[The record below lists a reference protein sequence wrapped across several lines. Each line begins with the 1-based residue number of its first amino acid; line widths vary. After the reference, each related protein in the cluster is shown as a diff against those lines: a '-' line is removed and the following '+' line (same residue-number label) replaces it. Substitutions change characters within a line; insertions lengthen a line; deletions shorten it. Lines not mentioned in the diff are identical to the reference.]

1 MRGVEEYFGP
11 LGTVQLAEGRNIS
24 ARDLE
29 ATDVLL
35 VRSITKVQESLLEGS
50 AVKFVGTATSG
61 YDHIDTDFLTRS
73 NIGFSYAPGSNA
85 NSVVEYVFA
94 AISAVEGKL
103 ESLIGGQTLGIIGY
117 GNIGRALVTLCEQLG
132 IPVLVYD
139 PWLEE
144 GLIPHRASLAQV
156 LDCEVI
162 TLHTSL
168 IRESPWPSYH
178 LIDEEALAQIPKSSL
193 LINASRGEVVDN
205 TALLTLCSSG
215 SSPSCVLDVWEGE
228 PELSSA
234 LLKMMSLGTA
244 HIAGYSLESKFLATR
259 MLRDAVIAHFDLAA
273 PPGELQ
279 TAIATGD
286 EIKVPPELES
296 AELLRWAFSARYNI
310 LEDDSL
316 LRSAVENSVTPI
328 ATGFDALRKTY
339 RVRRELR
346 GSIVRLH
353 PQAASSQTQLL
364 RSLGCLIGQER
375 Y

>member
-11 LGTVQLAEGRNIS
+11 LGTVQLAEGRSIC

-29 ATDVLL
+29 TIDVLL
-35 VRSITKVQESLLEGS
+35 VRSITEVKESLLKGS

-61 YDHIDTDFLTRS
+61 YDHIDTGCLTRS

-94 AISAVEGKL
+94 AIAAVEGKL
-103 ESLIGGQTLGIIGY
+103 EALIGGKTLGIIGY
-117 GNIGRALVTLCEQLG
+117 GNIGRSLVTLCGQLN
-132 IPVLVYD
+132 ISVLVYD

-144 GLIPHRASLAQV
+144 GLIPNRASLAQV
-156 LDCEVI
+156 LACEVI

-168 IRESPWPSYH
+168 TRESPWPSYH
-178 LIDEEALAQIPKSSL
+178 LIDAQALAQVPESSL

-205 TALLTLCSSG
+205 AALLVLRSSG
-215 SSPSCVLDVWEGE
+215 SGPSCVLDVWEGE
-228 PELSSA
+228 PELPSA
-234 LLKMMSLGTA
+234 LLKRMSLGTA

-259 MLRDAVIAHFDLAA
+259 MLRDAVKEHFDLAA
-273 PPGELQ
+273 PEGDLQ
-279 TAIATGD
+279 TTIAAGD
-286 EIKVPPELES
+286 EINVPPELES
-296 AELLRWAFSARYNI
+296 TDLLRWAFSARYNI

-316 LRSAVENSVTPI
+316 LRSAADDSETPI
-328 ATGFDALRKTY
+328 AKGFDTLRRTY

-346 GSIVRLH
+346 GSIVSLH
-353 PQAASSQTQLL
+353 PQAASSQVQLL
-364 RSLGCLIGQER
+364 KSLGCMI